1 VYHTRGNSFQKPDIF
16 IYTMASQNQPQSN
29 TTPSFNTIYKSLQ
42 AHPSPLLPPQVP
54 LSKDTTHQISNLQ
67 IHPTLEIA
75 LHILNHDLESA
86 HFLVRH
92 MQAAP
97 QHEAMFLHGTLHR
110 IEGDYDNARAWY
122 GDVAE
127 SEVFKSVWKEGKER
141 ALEFIRRVEVLR
153 KERKSEGWHEDDKEE
168 REKLE
173 AESRR
178 EIDAVVEFCVEKF
191 GTVRWEDVSSEWAQP
206 RGGKVA
212 EQKQKMVVGGEGF
225 RQF

>member
-1 VYHTRGNSFQKPDIF
+1 
-16 IYTMASQNQPQSN
+16 
-29 TTPSFNTIYKSLQ
+29 
-42 AHPSPLLPPQVP
+42 
-54 LSKDTTHQISNLQ
+54 
-67 IHPTLEIA
+67 
-75 LHILNHDLESA
+75 
-86 HFLVRH
+86 

-97 QHEAMFLHGTLHR
+97 QHEAMFLHGILHR
-110 IEGDYDNARAWY
+110 IEGDYNNARAWY

-153 KERKSEGWHEDDKEE
+153 KERKSEGWHDDDKEE
-168 REKLE
+168 RKELE
-173 AESRR
+173 GESRK
-178 EIDAVVEFCVEKF
+178 EIDAVVKFCVDEF
-191 GTVRWEDVSSEWAQP
+191 GTQRWEDVSSEWAQP